1 MKKELIWNGRMSEK
15 EGLRIISLPP
25 IQLSTPVINVVDI
38 EERDGTLTDFKKY
51 TADTKQVEA
60 DYIGNNPL
68 KIANWLQ
75 GSGEVIFGNIPDRYY
90 KARINN
96 VVPISQIIEN
106 QMYNLLIQ
114 FYCQPFG
121 YLLEGKETITLTNG
135 TTLNNNKVTYI
146 SLPKITIYGTGVCAF
161 TINNRT
167 FNITNITGGSIT
179 IDSDRQIV
187 LDDKGKYMTG
197 KLPYLDIGENIITW
211 TGTGV
216 TKVEIIPNW
225 RCL

>member
-1 MKKELIWNGRMSEK
+1 MKKTLIWNGRVAEN
-15 EGLRIISLPP
+15 EGLKIISLPP
-25 IQLSTPVINVVDI
+25 IQLSTPVVNDVDI
-38 EERDGTLTDFKKY
+38 EDRDGTLTEFKKY

-68 KIANWLQ
+68 NVASWLQ

-96 VVPISQIIEN
+96 VVPISQVIEN

-121 YLLEGKETITLTNG
+121 YLLEGKEPITLTSG
-135 TTLNNNKVTYI
+135 TTLNNSKASYI
-146 SLPKITIYGTGVCAF
+146 SLPKIIIYGTGSCAF

-167 FNITNITGGSIT
+167 FNITNIVGGNIT
-179 IDSDRQIV
+179 IDSDLRGV
-187 LDDKGKYMTG
+187 LENKGQYMTG
-197 KLPYLDIGENIITW
+197 KFPFLDIGENNVSW

-216 TKVEIIPNW
+216 TKVDIIPNW